1 MPLFNTATRYGAVAI
16 IIHWLIALAIIALFA
31 IGWYMVDLTYYDD
44 LYNTLPNIHMSVG
57 MLLAFV
63 MLFKLAMK
71 PIEHA
76 PDPALG
82 VRRFDAIGAKF
93 AHYGMYGLLVI
104 ILISGYL
111 IPTTKG
117 VGINVFG
124 WFEVPALVTEFD
136 QQSEIVGWIHEYFAY
151 AIMALAGLH
160 TAAALKHHFINKDDT
175 LRRILGLAPR
185 KSQQSNQPTH
195 ESNNNE

>member
-1 MPLFNTATRYGAVAI
+1 MPLFNTITRYGAVAI
-16 IIHWLIALAIIALFA
+16 IIHWLIALAVVALFA
-31 IGWYMVDLTYYDD
+31 MGWYMVDLTYYDD

-63 MLFKLAMK
+63 LLIKLAMK
-71 PIEHA
+71 PSEPA
-76 PDPALG
+76 PDLTPG
-82 VRRFDAIGAKF
+82 VRRFDAIGAKI
-93 AHYGMYGLLVI
+93 AHYGMYGLLGF

-111 IPTTKG
+111 IPTAKG

-160 TAAALKHHFINKDDT
+160 ASAAFKHHLINKDDT

-185 KSQQSNQPTH
+185 KSQ
-195 ESNNNE
+195 